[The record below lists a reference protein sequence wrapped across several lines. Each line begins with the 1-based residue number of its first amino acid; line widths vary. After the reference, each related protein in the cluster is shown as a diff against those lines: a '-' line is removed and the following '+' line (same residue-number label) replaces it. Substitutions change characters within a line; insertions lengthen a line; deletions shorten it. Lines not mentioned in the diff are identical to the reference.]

1 MTDKD
6 KYKEVFEKELD
17 NLYDEY
23 AMKKYLILKR
33 QEDILI
39 TMKKNSNT
47 TFIDDEYIKNIQ
59 DSLNNLKNYFKNKK
73 QAI

>member
-1 MTDKD
+1 MDKD

-39 TMKKNSNT
+39 TMKNNSNA
-47 TFIDDEYIKNIQ
+47 TFIEDEYIKNIQ
-59 DSLNNLKNYFKNKK
+59 DTLNNLYSYLKNKK
-73 QAI
+73 